1 MKAQVFSFA
10 AAALIGLASVSA
22 HAASARPDLLGSPV
36 TVQSAERAIAL
47 NDGTRYVNVQYGE
60 TVRFDVDGKSFA
72 VKFDGIRGA
81 FDLNDLAPAGVLNR
95 TIRAYVS
102 PSPLDE
108 RSL

>member
-1 MKAQVFSFA
+1 MKAQISSFV
-10 AAALIGLASVSA
+10 AAALIGLAGVSA
-22 HAASARPDLLGSPV
+22 HAASTPPDLLGSPV
-36 TVQSAERAIAL
+36 TVESAERAIAL

-72 VKFDGIRGA
+72 VKFNGIRGA
-81 FDLNDLAPAGVLNR
+81 FDLNDLAPAGVLNH

-108 RSL
+108 RGL